1 MNSVIAAQV
10 NAFKSLFHPKMLA
23 LIMWPMLVAV
33 LFWLGVSWV
42 FWNSWSADLTTW
54 VASTPAEQWMA
65 QGFLAAISGYL
76 ITMILVMLLIPVV
89 YVTALVITAVFAM
102 PVMVNHVAGKYY
114 PQLERKHGGTNA
126 GSVVNSVIAIV
137 VYCVLWVLTLP
148 LWLFSPLAIVLPI
161 ILSAY
166 LNQRL
171 FRYDALAEHA
181 SDKEYEQVLERS
193 TGKLYLLGGMVGLL
207 QFVPILNFFTPVYI
221 GLVFIHF
228 CLADLQLLRW
238 QGSTVI
244 EEGA

>member
-1 MNSVIAAQV
+1 MDSVLAALV

-23 LIMWPMLVAV
+23 LVLWPMLVAV
-33 LFWLGVSWV
+33 LFWLGLSWV
-42 FWNSWSADLTTW
+42 FWNSWSADLSGWIAT
-54 VASTPAEQWMA
+54 TPAEQWMA

-76 ITMILVMLLIPVV
+76 VTMILVMLLVPVV

-102 PVMVNHVAGKYY
+102 PAMVNHVAGKYY
-114 PQLERKHGGTNA
+114 PQLERKHGGTTA
-126 GSVVNSVIAIV
+126 GSVINSVIAIF

-181 SDKEYEQVLERS
+181 SDEECEQVIERS

-228 CLADLQLLRW
+228 CLADLQALRR
-238 QGSTVI
+238 QG
-244 EEGA
+244 